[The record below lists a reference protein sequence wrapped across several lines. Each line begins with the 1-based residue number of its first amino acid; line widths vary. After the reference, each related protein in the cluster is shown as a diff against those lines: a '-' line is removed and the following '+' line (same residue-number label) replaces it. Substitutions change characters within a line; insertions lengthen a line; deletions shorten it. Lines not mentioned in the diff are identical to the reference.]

1 MASVFAAC
9 FSTVLPIISSILMW
23 TAYAISQV
31 MCWCTRFLSALP
43 YSSIAATLNIYVAI
57 FISLSICF
65 LLYIF
70 WPTKIRL
77 PKIRIKKTKLIISS
91 LVVVSTIFTLFIL
104 FPTNSQTTLK
114 ALDVGQGDSI
124 LIQSKGSSF
133 MIDTGNQDNLLKTRL
148 AENGITH
155 LDGILITHPD
165 DDHCG
170 SLDVINQFVDVSKVY
185 VASDLP
191 NNSGNNCKKLM
202 AEIKKLVNEKDI
214 IKLKVGDKICF
225 GEVEMDIIWPD
236 KYKDDGGNCDS
247 LTAVANIDIGNDG
260 IIESRALLCG
270 DAEKDEIDSMF
281 KKRRIP
287 KIDIYKCGHHGS
299 ANALSDKG
307 AKNLSPKVTI
317 ISVGAKNKYGHPNSK
332 TIDLLKSTGSK
343 IYRTDT
349 SGTIVVNFNSASI
362 DISTQK

>member
-1 MASVFAAC
+1 M
-9 FSTVLPIISSILMW
+9 
-23 TAYAISQV
+23 
-31 MCWCTRFLSALP
+31 
-43 YSSIAATLNIYVAI
+43 
-57 FISLSICF
+57 
-65 LLYIF
+65 
-70 WPTKIRL
+70 
-77 PKIRIKKTKLIISS
+77 
-91 LVVVSTIFTLFIL
+91 FIL
-104 FPTNSQTTLK
+104 FPTSSQTTLK

-148 AENGITH
+148 AENGVTH

-170 SLDVINQFVDVSKVY
+170 SLDVIEQFVDVSKVY
-185 VASDLP
+185 LANDLP
-191 NNSGNNCKKLM
+191 TNNGNNCKKLM
-202 AEIKKLVNEKDI
+202 TEIKKIVSETNI
-214 IKLKVGDKICF
+214 VKLKVGDKICF

-236 KYKDDGGNCDS
+236 KYKDEGGNCDS

-270 DAEKDEIDSMF
+270 DAEKDEIDTMF
-281 KKRRIP
+281 TKRRIP

-317 ISVGAKNKYGHPNSK
+317 ISVGAKNRYGHPNSK

-343 IYRTDT
+343 IYRTDM
-349 SGTIVVNFNSASI
+349 SGTIVVYFNSTSI